1 MPSPEKTEA
10 SGHTSTC
17 SHHHIFTRAGIHA
30 RSLLLPP
37 LLWLSC
43 PCSSWRLDLLLG
55 SLVYSWAS
63 LQVLPSPV
71 PLITVFPC
79 ILKKKKNLYWLQSR
93 FYFTSALPLQ
103 QNTSKEWPILCLTS
117 SLVLSLKSDSFE
129 YCPHYSIKIVL
140 AKFASKTP
148 CCLLGLSVAFGT
160 DSHSLLPETIHLTFG
175 LSPSAGFP
183 SNSAGFSPAFC

>member
-1 MPSPEKTEA
+1 MLFFTALLSFLLF
-10 SGHTSTC
+10 
-17 SHHHIFTRAGIHA
+17 HIFCQLYEVTSSV
-30 RSLLLPP
+30 SLLPNTWAFTV
-37 LLWLSC
+37 LWS
-43 PCSSWRLDLLLG
+43 
-55 SLVYSWAS
+55 
-63 LQVLPSPV
+63 
-71 PLITVFPC
+71 ITVFPC
-79 ILKKKKNLYWLQSR
+79 ILKKNKNLYWLQSR